1 MRVKDGYWDTLEYL
15 IEALNNKKMLKP
27 SEVADF
33 LGIDYRTVKKRFSF
47 KDGYISITTLA
58 REMC

>member
-1 MRVKDGYWDTLEYL
+1 MRVKNGYWDTLEYL
-15 IEALNNKKMLKP
+15 IEALDNKKMLKIK
-27 SEVADF
+27 EVADF

>member
-15 IEALNNKKMLKP
+15 IKALDNKKMLKIK
-27 SEVADF
+27 EVADF